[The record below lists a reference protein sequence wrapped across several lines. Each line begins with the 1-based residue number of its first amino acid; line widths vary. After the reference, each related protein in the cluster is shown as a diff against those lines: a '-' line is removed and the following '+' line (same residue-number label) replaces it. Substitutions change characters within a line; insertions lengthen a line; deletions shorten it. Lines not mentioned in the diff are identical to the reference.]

1 MCFCGIDCSC
11 YTSSVSIVDE
21 SGKVLVDARRPLPV
35 KDGQKGLRQ
44 SEMVFAHIK
53 NLSEIFPEGFSGFRA
68 VAASVRPR
76 PVEGSYMPVFAVS
89 ESYGKAVARSC
100 GAAFYPL
107 THQHGHIGAALIG
120 QKMEGTFLALHVSG
134 GTTDLL
140 QVTVE
145 EGIIREILALGGTQD
160 IAAGQLIDRVG
171 QALCLPFPSGPKL
184 TELAQEGE
192 AKGIPSY
199 VKGLSVS
206 FSGAET
212 AAKRFLQQ
220 GMPAE
225 DAAASVLKCIGK
237 TLEKL
242 IQNAW
247 RQTGRQRVLLF
258 GGVMGSAYLRAFLQ
272 KRLWGLSF
280 AEVRYASDNACGL
293 AAQARNMAITEG
305 N

>member
-1 MCFCGIDCSC
+1 M
-11 YTSSVSIVDE
+11 
-21 SGKVLVDARRPLPV
+21 
-35 KDGQKGLRQ
+35 
-44 SEMVFAHIK
+44 SELEKAQATEEV
-53 NLSEIFPEGFSGFRA
+53 
-68 VAASVRPR
+68 VAAQEAEVANQDVAAEQAEPA
-76 PVEGSYMPVFAVS
+76 VEEVAVPQAQA
-89 ESYGKAVARSC
+89 EEDVYKRQ
-100 GAAFYPL
+100 
-107 THQHGHIGAALIG
+107 HQHGHIGAALIG

-192 AKGIPSY
+192 AKAIRSY

-237 TLEKL
+237 TL
-242 IQNAW
+242 
-247 RQTGRQRVLLF
+247 RCV
-258 GGVMGSAYLRAFLQ
+258 
-272 KRLWGLSF
+272 
-280 AEVRYASDNACGL
+280 
-293 AAQARNMAITEG
+293 
-305 N
+305 